1 MMGQFNEDFCA
12 LEHMR
17 QDDIHDAADEALGF
31 WGGVSVAFFAGVVM
45 YFAVMTAVS
54 HGGAY

>member
-1 MMGQFNEDFCA
+1 MEQFNEDFCA

-31 WGGVSVAFFAGVVM
+31 WGGVSVAFLAGVVM
-45 YFAVMTAVS
+45 YFAVITAVS
-54 HGGAY
+54 HVGAY